1 MASGNRYL
9 WKKRSVKQK
18 RIRAPYLES
27 CPQKKAVCSKV
38 YTTKPK
44 KPNSAIRKVAKVFI
58 LSIKKSVIVS
68 IPGQGH
74 NLQEHSVILMRGG
87 RRKDL
92 PGVHYRAI
100 RGVYDFLPAEN
111 FSRFQRRSKFGII
124 KNFVK

>member
-74 NLQEHSVILMRGG
+74 NLQEHSVILMREVVV
-87 RRKDL
+87 KIYQVFIIEL
-92 PGVHYRAI
+92 FVAFMIFYQLKI
-100 RGVYDFLPAEN
+100 FQDFNEDQSLVLL
-111 FSRFQRRSKFGII
+111 KIL
-124 KNFVK
+124 